1 MHFIPF
7 ARHSTDAMP
16 TFAPSTS
23 DAAGCLTELERISPG
38 MRALGLCSVVVGAL
52 MGVPQCVKIHRRR
65 SARGV
70 SHVTLALGNVGA
82 FLCALNLYVLH
93 YDQIVLASEIEGV
106 SGWFSAQSS
115 LVFLWVELATAASTT
130 AATAY
135 AYAYAED
142 TESAF
147 VWSVGGISMDWSMEK
162 AIRIGAMVQACA
174 VVGAWTPAVVALR
187 GAGECAPVARYGN
200 AMGVVVAIITC
211 FKFMPQVVSSMEN
224 KGSGSLSYVTYGV
237 DCCAGVVALLQKLFV
252 TKERVSTWVPPL
264 LLHSMEAYVLG
275 MNYFYDRMK
284 MREARE
290 RRERDSEAGGEYGSD
305 DERAQSERLIA
316 RANRSGDPASPRAS
330 SPPIATSEKRSW
342 SQILDVFL

>member
-1 MHFIPF
+1 MVRGRDIDGLVDEEGDQDRGDG
-7 ARHSTDAMP
+7 AGVCGGGGVDAGGGGRC
-16 TFAPSTS
+16 A
-23 DAAGCLTELERISPG
+23 
-38 MRALGLCSVVVGAL
+38 ALGRVRA
-52 MGVPQCVKIHRRR
+52 
-65 SARGV
+65 
-70 SHVTLALGNVGA
+70 
-82 FLCALNLYVLH
+82 
-93 YDQIVLASEIEGV
+93 
-106 SGWFSAQSS
+106 
-115 LVFLWVELATAASTT
+115 
-130 AATAY
+130 
-135 AYAYAED
+135 
-142 TESAF
+142 
-147 VWSVGGISMDWSMEK
+147 
-162 AIRIGAMVQACA
+162 
-174 VVGAWTPAVVALR
+174 
-187 GAGECAPVARYGN
+187 VARYGN

-316 RANRSGDPASPRAS
+316 RAGIEAAIRRLLEPRRHRSQRARRDRGRKFW
-330 SPPIATSEKRSW
+330 TCFY
-342 SQILDVFL
+342 DFL